1 MTQKNRIRASYIP
14 LATVSAT
21 AALAT
26 SCRTRRSIVRESVST
41 SDSTAP
47 THITPTDSTARQ
59 PLNNVTL
66 HFDTLEISIAKTTR
80 EGCQTISL
88 RGVNASAR
96 NRTSTAT
103 RHHMVTTAIDSA
115 ATSAHT
121 AIAVAERSS
130 ASPPA
135 APWWL
140 WLPFIAAV
148 GAMALSVIKR
158 AK

>member
-1 MTQKNRIRASYIP
+1 M
-14 LATVSAT
+14 
-21 AALAT
+21 
-26 SCRTRRSIVRESVST
+26 
-41 SDSTAP
+41 
-47 THITPTDSTARQ
+47 HITHTDSADRQ
-59 PLNNVTL
+59 TRNNVTL

-80 EGCQTISL
+80 DGCQTISL

-96 NRTSTAT
+96 NRTSTET
-103 RHHMVTTAIDSA
+103 RHYTVTAAIDSV

-148 GAMALSVIKR
+148 GAIALSVIKR
-158 AK
+158 VK